1 MGTWQMQEAK
11 ARLSEVVKTAQSE
24 GPQKITM
31 HGQSVAVVISQSM
44 YQRLTNNQLTLTE
57 FLTNSPFFG
66 MEELILEREQSLTR
80 EIEL

>member
-11 ARLSEVVKTAQSE
+11 ARLYEVVKTAQSE

-57 FLTNSPFFG
+57 FLKNSPFFG
-66 MEELILEREQSLTR
+66 MEEITLEREQSLTR
-80 EIEL
+80 VIEL